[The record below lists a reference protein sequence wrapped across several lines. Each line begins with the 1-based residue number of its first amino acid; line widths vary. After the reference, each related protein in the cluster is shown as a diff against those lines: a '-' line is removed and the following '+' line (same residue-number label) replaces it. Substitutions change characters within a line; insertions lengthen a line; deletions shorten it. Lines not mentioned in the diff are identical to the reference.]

1 MAITL
6 MMHKAFHYDEKADI
20 SSLSNSMLNFDRPAI
35 QSIKDVIKE
44 KIKKNDLINKIYFLE
59 GRTGSGKSTYL
70 VSELYRE
77 FIKVNKKT
85 KASIMVV
92 EPKVILTQSN
102 SVNICRNNPDII
114 MGQDIGY
121 LSGSFKLLPEG
132 DKNMQF
138 MTTEIFKQKLISAI
152 NLKRYLADIVILD
165 EVHILDL
172 PMISLLNI
180 VYNCLKN
187 TKIDELNRIPIFIL
201 TSATININ
209 MLTNYFSSAINLEQ
223 NKIYKNPLLIGY
235 VAGKRNFDVENK
247 FISRKIHDMVHDL
260 KKDEFFKALSKWI
273 YDICIPLSN
282 QSKSEIKVKNPNNVY
297 QIGCRDILLFCPT
310 TKPFEIIGPEL
321 QKLIKEPTIF
331 VDKLLPESTFQKW
344 RNDNKGKKRY
354 LIMGYSSGYSNL
366 SNELLKFPIDPSYD
380 AQMNETKIIL
390 STPAIET
397 GKTISQLYICIDTGL
412 QFQQL
417 YVPLTYNPSN
427 FYGQLAPI
435 SKDSITQR
443 MGRVG
448 RESPGIS
455 IGFYTQ
461 NAYDKLQSEPTP
473 DNLNSVSLAHIYVDN
488 FNIIMD
494 DKKKN
499 FKIKNKYVNS
509 RIDLIHENNY
519 IVPNAVDILIKT
531 GQDLMT
537 CFYITPIGNLFEF
550 NNDNGHCSAW
560 LIYAKYLYYVIG
572 KTLFESVFVARLNRK
587 FLPVIITPSNFK
599 PTYDFNILDKYNTL
613 DDTLK
618 NEIIEAI
625 KEARMAINT
634 LKYDPRSSPF
644 IKLIE

>member
-6 MMHKAFHYDEKADI
+6 MMHKAFHYDEKADT
-20 SSLSNSMLNFDRPAI
+20 SLIPQSMMNFDRPAI

-44 KIKKNDLINKIYFLE
+44 KIKKNDLINKIYLLE

-77 FIKVNKKT
+77 FIKINKKNS
-85 KASIMVV
+85 ASIMVV

-138 MTTEIFKQKLISAI
+138 MTTEIFKQKLINAI
-152 NLKRYLADIVILD
+152 NSKKYLADIVILD

-180 VYNCLKN
+180 VYNFLKN
-187 TKIDELNRIPIFIL
+187 VTVDQLDKVPIFIL

-209 MLTNYFSSAINLEQ
+209 MLASYFSTAINLPLD
-223 NKIYKNPLLIGY
+223 KIYLNPLLIGY
-235 VAGKRNFDVENK
+235 VAGKRNFDVENR
-247 FISRKIHDMVHDL
+247 FISRDVHNIVAKL
-260 KKDEFFKALSKWI
+260 NKDDFFKALSKWMF
-273 YDICIPLSN
+273 DICIPLSN
-282 QSKSEIKVKNPNNVY
+282 ESKSKIKVKNPNNTY
-297 QIGCRDILLFCPT
+297 EIQCRDILLFCPT
-310 TKPFEIIGPEL
+310 TKPFEIIGSEL
-321 QKLIKEPTIF
+321 KKLIKEPSIF
-331 VDKLLPESTFQKW
+331 VDKLLSESEFQEW
-344 RNDNKGKKRY
+344 RNKNKGKKRY

-380 AQMNETKIIL
+380 AQMHETKIIL

-397 GKTISQLYICIDTGL
+397 GKTISQLYICVDTGL

-417 YVPLTYNPSN
+417 YTPLTYNPN
-427 FYGQLAPI
+427 AFYGQLAPI

-461 NAYDKLQSEPTP
+461 NAYNKLQNEPTP

-494 DKKKN
+494 DKRKN
-499 FKIKNKYVNS
+499 LKIKNKYVNS

-519 IVPNAVDILIKT
+519 IVPNAIDILIKT
-531 GQDLMT
+531 GQDLIS
-537 CFYITPIGNLFEF
+537 CFYLNPIGNIFEF
-550 NNDNGHCSAW
+550 NNDNGHCNSW
-560 LIYAKYLYYVIG
+560 LIYAKYLYYVMG
-572 KTLFESVFVARLNRK
+572 KSLFEACFIARLNRK

-599 PTYDFNILDKYNTL
+599 QAYNFEILDRYDTL
-613 DDTLK
+613 DDAMK

-625 KEARMAINT
+625 KEAKMAVNT
-634 LKYDPRSSPF
+634 LKYDPRNSPF
-644 IKLIE
+644 IKLN